1 MKNPNI
7 MYILIGV
14 FCVLA
19 ILAGIY
25 AQFIDKDYGGLDLSA
40 EDQNTVTEQ
49 DKSQV
54 EIKDEF
60 DKIFTNTL
68 NLGNFDTTGIPKING
83 DNDIVYTVYEKL
95 EMTDNYEVNIHIPI
109 INIKSDLATKLNNT
123 TQTIFVDK
131 ANNVLQNTD
140 PSNKS
145 IYSIDYSAY
154 VNGNILSVVIRST
167 LKESKSAQRIII
179 QTYNYNLATKQ
190 SIELSD
196 IIGPYGLT
204 EDEINAQ
211 IKEVTQEA
219 SAQEEV
225 LASAGYE
232 TYKRDLENPIY
243 QIENIHTFFLGA
255 NGELYIIFAYGNN
268 YYTSEMDI
276 IKMNTY
282 PEIGNST
289 NNTQTQNSNEVVNN
303 VNEQNTDQ

>member
-1 MKNPNI
+1 MKNTNI

-140 PSNKS
+140 PSNK
-145 IYSIDYSAY
+145 
-154 VNGNILSVVIRST
+154 
-167 LKESKSAQRIII
+167 
-179 QTYNYNLATKQ
+179 
-190 SIELSD
+190 
-196 IIGPYGLT
+196 
-204 EDEINAQ
+204 
-211 IKEVTQEA
+211 
-219 SAQEEV
+219 
-225 LASAGYE
+225 
-232 TYKRDLENPIY
+232 
-243 QIENIHTFFLGA
+243 
-255 NGELYIIFAYGNN
+255 
-268 YYTSEMDI
+268 
-276 IKMNTY
+276 
-282 PEIGNST
+282 
-289 NNTQTQNSNEVVNN
+289 
-303 VNEQNTDQ
+303 

>member
-40 EDQNTVTEQ
+40 EDHNTVTEQ

-109 INIKSDLATKLNNT
+109 INIKSDLTTKLNNT

-179 QTYNYNLATKQ
+179 QTYNYNLATNTEASLIDLITQKQ
-190 SIELSD
+190 LNK
-196 IIGPYGLT
+196 
-204 EDEINAQ
+204 DEVNKK
-211 IKEVTQEA
+211 IKEVVTEA
-219 SAQEEV
+219 DAEDQA
-225 LASAGYE
+225 LQNMGYNQV
-232 TYKRDLENPIY
+232 YIRDLTSDIY
-243 QIENIHTFFLGA
+243 TVDNANGYFLGPE
-255 NGELYIIFAYGNN
+255 GRLYIVYAYGNGE
-268 YYTSEMDI
+268 YTSKMDI
-276 IKMNTY
+276 I
-282 PEIGNST
+282 EF
-289 NNTQTQNSNEVVNN
+289 
-303 VNEQNTDQ
+303 D

>member
-40 EDQNTVTEQ
+40 EDHNTVTEQ

-109 INIKSDLATKLNNT
+109 INIKSDLTTKLNNT

-167 LKESKSAQRIII
+167 LKESTSAQRIII
-179 QTYNYNLATKQ
+179 QTYNYNLATNTEASLIDLITQKQ
-190 SIELSD
+190 LNK
-196 IIGPYGLT
+196 
-204 EDEINAQ
+204 DEVNKK
-211 IKEVTQEA
+211 IKEVVTEA
-219 SAQEEV
+219 DAEDQA
-225 LASAGYE
+225 LQNMGYNQV
-232 TYKRDLENPIY
+232 YIRDLTSDIY
-243 QIENIHTFFLGA
+243 TVDNANGYFLGPD
-255 NGELYIIFAYGNN
+255 GKLYIVYAYGNGE
-268 YYTSEMDI
+268 YTSKMDI
-276 IKMNTY
+276 ILF
-282 PEIGNST
+282 E
-289 NNTQTQNSNEVVNN
+289 
-303 VNEQNTDQ
+303 